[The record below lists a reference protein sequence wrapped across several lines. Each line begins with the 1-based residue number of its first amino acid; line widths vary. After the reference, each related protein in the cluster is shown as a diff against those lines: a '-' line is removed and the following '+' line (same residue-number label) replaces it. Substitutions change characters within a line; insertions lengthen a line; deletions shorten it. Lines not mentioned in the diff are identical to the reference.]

1 MLTTDA
7 ATRWRSGSPFLALGG
22 AAIIAGGLLAAVVG
36 LPGTAMFN
44 LPLRHFAWASAYLVL
59 IVGVAQIVFGAGQAW
74 LSARVPETR
83 WVAGEW
89 VVFNLGNAGVIAGTL
104 CARFWMVLAGTLL
117 FAAGIAL
124 FLLGTRDGVRDGW
137 LVGYRVLPALI
148 FLSSLVG
155 LALALG
161 GR

>member
-1 MLTTDA
+1 MTTDA
-7 ATRWRSGSPFLALGG
+7 AARWRAASPFVALGG

-36 LPGTAMFN
+36 LPGTATAN
-44 LPLRHFAWASAYLVL
+44 LPLRHLAWASAYLVL
-59 IVGVAQIVFGAGQAW
+59 VVGVAQVAFGAGQAW
-74 LSARVPETR
+74 LSARAPKAG

-89 VVFNLGNAGVIAGTL
+89 IVFNLGNAGVTVGTL
-104 CARFWMVLAGTLL
+104 CVWFRMVLAGTLL

-124 FLLGTRDGVRDGW
+124 FLLETQGGARGGW
-137 LVGYRVLPALI
+137 LVGYRALLVLI

-155 LALALG
+155 LALALV